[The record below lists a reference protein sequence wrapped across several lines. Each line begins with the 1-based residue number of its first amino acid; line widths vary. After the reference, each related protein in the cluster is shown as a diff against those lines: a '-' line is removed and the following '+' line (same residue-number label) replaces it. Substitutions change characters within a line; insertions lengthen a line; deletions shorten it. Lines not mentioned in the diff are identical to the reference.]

1 MGNSPF
7 HDWPGFHLLPF
18 LVLPIFTFLQNPSPL
33 FRALFNAMV
42 DYLALYPAIYIYG
55 PMCNV
60 MYIQTSSTVLSPT
73 DEFTRILS
81 SGMGLNHIFIALLH
95 SFNASR
101 RLSHVSCPRY
111 LQLQNPG

>member
-7 HDWPGFHLLPF
+7 HDWPGFYFLSF
-18 LVLPIFTFLQNPSPL
+18 LVLPIFSFLPNRSPL

-60 MYIQTSSTVLSPT
+60 HTNQFYGP
-73 DEFTRILS
+73 
-81 SGMGLNHIFIALLH
+81 
-95 SFNASR
+95 
-101 RLSHVSCPRY
+101 LSHRRVHENIELWYGIEQHIHRPAS
-111 LQLQNPG
+111 